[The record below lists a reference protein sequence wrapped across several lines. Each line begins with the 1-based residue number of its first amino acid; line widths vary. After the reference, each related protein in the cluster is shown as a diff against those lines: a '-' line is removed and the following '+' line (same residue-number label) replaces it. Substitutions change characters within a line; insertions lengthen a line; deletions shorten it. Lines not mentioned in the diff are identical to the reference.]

1 MKGPSKAV
9 TLDELKGL
17 VGKELGV
24 SEWTLVDQ
32 KRIDAFADLTED
44 HQFIHVDPAAAKQTP
59 LGSTIAHGFLT
70 LSLLPKLSAGSSDGV
85 AIVGY
90 GNATNYGAEGLRFL
104 SPVPAGSKVHA
115 RRRLKAVEATPKGTK
130 VTSQVAIHV
139 VGSERPALLCDS
151 IILYQPPRK

>member
-9 TLDELKGL
+9 TLDELKSL

-44 HQFIHVDPAAAKQTP
+44 HQFIHVDPAAARQTP

-70 LSLLPKLSAGSSDGV
+70 LSLVANFGYQVVPGVKGAKMGMNYGINRLRFVSPVRAGSRVRGRFKLKSLEDQGGGRWLSTTEV
-85 AIVGY
+85 TVEVEGQDKPSIVMEWLGM
-90 GNATNYGAEGLRFL
+90 TF
-104 SPVPAGSKVHA
+104 V
-115 RRRLKAVEATPKGTK
+115 
-130 VTSQVAIHV
+130 
-139 VGSERPALLCDS
+139 
-151 IILYQPPRK
+151 

>member
-9 TLDELKGL
+9 TLDELKAL

-32 KRIDAFADLTED
+32 QRIDAFADLTDD

-70 LSLLPKLSAGSSDGV
+70 LSLVAAFSYQVVPGV
-85 AIVGY
+85 KGAKMGM
-90 GNATNYGAEGLRFL
+90 NYGINRLRFI
-104 SPVPAGSKVHA
+104 SPVKSGSRVRGRFK
-115 RRRLKAVEATPKGTK
+115 LKALEDQGGGRYLSTTEVTVEIEGQEKP
-130 VTSQVAIHV
+130 SV
-139 VGSERPALLCDS
+139 VLEWLGLTFV
-151 IILYQPPRK
+151 